1 MAFATRFSPIRIA
14 PAQAVQVLALLAVVA
29 GVVVWTPLL
38 LTSAE
43 SHAPQVAPQAIT
55 ARSDNP
61 ALQWFATMPTA
72 LQVRVTGVLAGA
84 RGAVAILSLND
95 GPPRSF
101 IVGER
106 LGPGVRLM
114 AIAGDG
120 VQIQRGDETLRINLD
135 TLPEGPALP
144 LLTRP

>member
-1 MAFATRFSPIRIA
+1 MALALRFSPA
-14 PAQAVQVLALLAVVA
+14 LGVQALAVVA
-29 GVVVWTPLL
+29 ALAGVAVWTPLL

-43 SHAPQVAPQAIT
+43 SHTPPAAAEVLA

-61 ALQWFATMPTA
+61 ALQWFSTAPTA
-72 LQVRVTGVLAGA
+72 LQVKVSGVLAGA

-101 IVGER
+101 LLGER
-106 LGPGVRLM
+106 LSPGVRLT

-120 VQIQRGDETLRINLD
+120 VEIERGGEKVRVQLD
-135 TLPEGPALP
+135 TLLQAPALP
-144 LLTRP
+144 RLTRP